1 MSQNIKHT
9 KIKNTGI
16 LYELLTRQ
24 ITVDVLND
32 IKKSPAIEI
41 FKEFFNKQ
49 TELGKEYELYKILN
63 EKKYSNESHAVKLL
77 EAVIK
82 NRKNLSN
89 RRLNNEKYNLIKTI
103 KENYNVKDFF
113 NTRIPNFK
121 ILASIYKVFA
131 TETSKENFGPIE
143 NTDSHITLVEN
154 IINKTK
160 SESQDATIIENYKD
174 QDKDLRLLTYQVLV
188 DKFNTKYKSLNESQ
202 KNLLKE
208 YINNVSNTNSLKSFI
223 DSEVTKIKKILK
235 SHLPKVDD
243 EITKIKLSEAISH
256 ADSTTKG
263 NSVKDKSVVTLM
275 RYYELIKELEDVTN
289 RKTT

>member
-1 MSQNIKHT
+1 M
-9 KIKNTGI
+9 
-16 LYELLTRQ
+16 
-24 ITVDVLND
+24 
-32 IKKSPAIEI
+32 
-41 FKEFFNKQ
+41 
-49 TELGKEYELYKILN
+49 
-63 EKKYSNESHAVKLL
+63 
-77 EAVIK
+77 
-82 NRKNLSN
+82 
-89 RRLNNEKYNLIKTI
+89 
-103 KENYNVKDFF
+103 
-113 NTRIPNFK
+113 
-121 ILASIYKVFA
+121 ASIYKVFA

-160 SESQDATIIENYKD
+160 SESQDSTIIENYKD